1 MITRGE
7 RIAKRAKKNWGRIE
21 FGDQTIERLIYE
33 QEKDERRILET
44 AFIEYQ
50 NNYVA
55 VWRPLSNPPS
65 KWRPIYGVRM
75 VRSDDTRVVRPQRES
90 HVVEGHEV
98 RLPVADLKIDTQLT
112 RHLANL
118 KGGRK

>member
-7 RIAKRAKKNWGRIE
+7 QIVKRAIKNWGRIDLD
-21 FGDQTIERLIYE
+21 GQVIERLIYD
-33 QEKDERRILET
+33 QEKDEKRNLET

-50 NNYVA
+50 NDHVA

-75 VRSDDTRVVRPQRES
+75 VRSDDPRIVRPQRES
-90 HVVEGHEV
+90 HVVEGIEV
-98 RLPVADLKIDTQLT
+98 RLPVADLKIDTQLK
-112 RHLANL
+112 RHLTAL
-118 KGGRK
+118 KGSKK